1 MKNSIHILIVIFLAT
16 AASCTLPGCFQSST
30 VDRDEPTTSSA
41 PSLDQDSTAIPLE
54 SAEGADTTDPL
65 ESESS
70 TEYRQLSEEELAR
83 SSWENPFLPHLWSC
97 EGWTIE
103 DDAMTCESGTAS
115 PATFLRPYRNGVIEC
130 RFSRSAEVASVEEL
144 SPIEFELRLL
154 NLDTR
159 RWAALSHASGQVT
172 LSESQRD
179 DEQEAATQIRPP
191 LRTSSDI
198 INKESKDVDVR
209 LTMTPNRILVAINGQ
224 IRINSRRPASIL
236 NADCLSQFVVRERGV
251 TISDVRFEGD

>member
-1 MKNSIHILIVIFLAT
+1 MNNLIHIIIAIFLTT
-16 AASCTLPGCFQSST
+16 AASCALSGCFQSST
-30 VDRDEPTTSSA
+30 VDRDEPTISSV
-41 PSLDQDSTAIPLE
+41 PSLDQDNSAIPME
-54 SAEGADTTDPL
+54 PADGDSTTVPL
-65 ESESS
+65 ESEASF
-70 TEYRQLSEEELAR
+70 EYRQLSEADLAR

-103 DDAMTCESGTAS
+103 ADAMTCESGTAL

-130 RFSRSAEVASVEEL
+130 RLSRSVDDASVEEL

-159 RWAALSHASGQVT
+159 RWAALSHASDKVT
-172 LSESQRD
+172 LSESQK
-179 DEQEAATQIRPP
+179 DETQTQPP
-191 LRTSSDI
+191 LRASSDI
-198 INKESKDVDVR
+198 INNESKNIDVR

-236 NADCLSQFVVRERGV
+236 NAECLSQFVVRERGV